1 MPKLDLIPEQQLKK
15 HALVFCLDNVLIPG
29 DIAQKI
35 NRNEIEEILQ
45 NLREMELRY
54 KNFRVFAVSGAK
66 AREAKGIIAENGL
79 NAYFDDANIFG
90 VTQSYIDSKEAID
103 KERYKIELQKNP
115 RFRDEFFKQYA
126 IDKEIIEKRGIPRE

>member
-1 MPKLDLIPEQQLKK
+1 MFTTLNVFIMPKLD
-15 HALVFCLDNVLIPG
+15 LIPG

-79 NAYFDDANIFG
+79 NAYFDDANIFW
-90 VTQSYIDSKEAID
+90 VTQSISS
-103 KERYKIELQKNP
+103 P
-115 RFRDEFFKQYA
+115 RSVIFRDE
-126 IDKEIIEKRGIPRE
+126 